1 MTLYAQP
8 RAEVFASSAPPSE
21 IQPFEA
27 WLRGLGIAFDETNGY
42 PEMTGL
48 NGLFNALNLYIK
60 YLEQNGFAEWRSDM
74 EYPQG
79 AGVRVGLVWYRA
91 KLQNTNKPPA
101 TSQTEWELFLNASA
115 LSYQEPLYIDGNT
128 IKIRDASTTVKGV
141 TQFANSVEVNNK
153 SNVSKAITP
162 FNVVQM
168 FGQQLTT
175 SGFSRLPNGTIE
187 QWATV
192 KLSAVGAFNQQ
203 IIGGQTYYTHYYQVP
218 YPIPFSTSVFTAV
231 VSLACANGL
240 VQAGMAGQSV
250 TSNLNGWGDSLN
262 KLTVAVTTTILGQTP
277 TIHMK
282 ATGI

>member
-1 MTLYAQP
+1 MTLYTQP

-21 IQPFEA
+21 IQPFDA

-91 KLQNTNKPPA
+91 KVQNTNKPPA

-128 IKIRDASTTVKGV
+128 IKIRDASTAVKGV
-141 TQFANSVEVNNK
+141 TQFANATEVATRA
-153 SNVSKAITP
+153 NVSKAINPSNVGQTFLGGLGKNDWCRFP
-162 FNVVQM
+162 NGLIHQWLTVNAPIVPNSVGSTLAFNV
-168 FGQQLTT
+168 LLPTT
-175 SGFSRLPNGTIE
+175 FPNELI
-187 QWATV
+187 A
-192 KLSAVGAFNQQ
+192 
-203 IIGGQTYYTHYYQVP
+203 
-218 YPIPFSTSVFTAV
+218 VFTTNNSGTGIEGAEIS
-231 VSLACANGL
+231 VSIDATSPS
-240 VQAGMAGQSV
+240 SV
-250 TSNLNGWGDSLN
+250 TLRLYRLAGSNS
-262 KLTVAVTTTILGQTP
+262 
-277 TIHMK
+277 
-282 ATGI
+282 TGTESFSIQMLVIGK

>member
-1 MTLYAQP
+1 MTLYTQP

-128 IKIRDASTTVKGV
+128 IKIRDASPTVKGV
-141 TQFANSVEVNNK
+141 TQFASATEVATRA
-153 SNVSKAITP
+153 NVSKAINP
-162 FNVVQM
+162 ANVAQM
-168 FGQQLTT
+168 FIGGGNTNDYLE
-175 SGFSRLPNGTIE
+175 LPNGMII
-187 QWATV
+187 QWMVGNSDANGNLVLQNPKPFKTSPIGGMANEGSPTGWGINSVTV
-192 KLSAVGAFNQQ
+192 WAFDLGNSNKTQSLARVREIRGTNAPTPAVG
-203 IIGGQTYYTHYYQVP
+203 
-218 YPIPFSTSVFTAV
+218 FS
-231 VSLACANGL
+231 GRIL
-240 VQAGMAGQSV
+240 V
-250 TSNLNGWGDSLN
+250 WGF
-262 KLTVAVTTTILGQTP
+262 
-277 TIHMK
+277 
-282 ATGI
+282 

>member
-1 MTLYAQP
+1 MTLYTQP

-91 KLQNTNKPPA
+91 KVQNTNKPPA

-141 TQFANSVEVNNK
+141 AQFASATEVATRA
-153 SNVSKAITP
+153 NVSKAINP
-162 FNVVQM
+162 SNV
-168 FGQQLTT
+168 GQTFETDT
-175 SGFSRLPNGTIE
+175 SKNGRTRLPNGLIM
-187 QWATV
+187 QWGSN
-192 KLSAVGAFNQQ
+192 LSNAGPNGTQVLFKDRFPGDVLLVVGSVTFETSGTKYPVFGIGMQSNTGFTAFISENPSVQGSNIGGTAFNWLA
-203 IIGGQTYYTHYYQVP
+203 IGY
-218 YPIPFSTSVFTAV
+218 
-231 VSLACANGL
+231 
-240 VQAGMAGQSV
+240 
-250 TSNLNGWGDSLN
+250 
-262 KLTVAVTTTILGQTP
+262 
-277 TIHMK
+277 
-282 ATGI
+282 

>member
-1 MTLYAQP
+1 MTLYTQP

-115 LSYQEPLYIDGNT
+115 LSYQEPLYIDGN
-128 IKIRDASTTVKGV
+128 IINIRDASTTVKGV
-141 TQFANSVEVNNK
+141 TQFASATEVAARANI
-153 SNVSKAITP
+153 SKAINP
-162 FNVVQM
+162 SNVGQT
-168 FGQQLTT
+168 FGQNLTT
-175 SGFSRLPNGTIE
+175 NGWCRLPNGLIM
-187 QWATV
+187 QWGTTGT
-192 KLSAVGAFNQQ
+192 L
-203 IIGGQTYYTHYYQVP
+203 P
-218 YPIPFSTSVFTAV
+218 YDTSINVSFPIPFPSACLNITASPQAINPQSYSGTTSAY
-231 VSLACANGL
+231 
-240 VQAGMAGQSV
+240 
-250 TSNLNGWGDSLN
+250 TSNVTRIGATLTNDSS
-262 KLTVAVTTTILGQTP
+262 TVREAFAITWFAIGY
-277 TIHMK
+277 
-282 ATGI
+282 